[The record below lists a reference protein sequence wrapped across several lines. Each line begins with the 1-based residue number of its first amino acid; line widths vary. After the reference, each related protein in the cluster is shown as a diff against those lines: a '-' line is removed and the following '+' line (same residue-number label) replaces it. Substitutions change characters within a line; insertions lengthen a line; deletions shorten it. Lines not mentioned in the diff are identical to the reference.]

1 MGKYNCQHCG
11 KIVPLRIGV
20 PYAQVMDDHYQQA
33 GHRRAR
39 AGRSAA
45 PGTAGQQH
53 PGCIFVVVALLVVA
67 VVSIVVSANEKPAP
81 ADPNP
86 TSEIRDPGYSSS
98 LCEGRD
104 YQVYDD
110 CAY

>member
-1 MGKYNCQHCG
+1 MGKYNCRQCG
-11 KIVPLRIGV
+11 KIVPLRIGI
-20 PYAQVMDDHYQQA
+20 PYTQVMADHYEQA

-39 AGRSAA
+39 TGRNAA
-45 PGTAGQQH
+45 PGTVGQ
-53 PGCIFVVVALLVVA
+53 PRTGCAFAAVAPLIIA
-67 VVSIVVSANEKPAP
+67 VVSLIASTNENPAP
-81 ADPNP
+81 SAPKPTMEILDPAYFN
-86 TSEIRDPGYSSS
+86 S